1 MFNLFHSKQR
11 YGLALG
17 SGGFKGFV
25 HIGVIKAL
33 EELDIEITH
42 IGGSSI
48 GSIVGGMYSLWGNID
63 RVEEILLSYDKK
75 KLLDMFKG
83 DIGFSQ
89 GVFKGD
95 SFIEELDKIVGN
107 ASISDCLIPFVAV
120 SVDIN
125 TGEKVYHTSGA
136 LKDAIRA
143 SCSLPYVFKPYELNG
158 RNLVDGGLAESVPVE
173 ATKSIGARK
182 VLGVNIQ
189 GLPLD
194 TEEKLNLKTLSERAY
209 RTAIY
214 HLSVKDSDLAE
225 KSLLFNLESM
235 DAIDM
240 VDNSKKL
247 IEIGYKKTKKMF
259 S

>member
-1 MFNLFHSKQR
+1 MFDIFHFKQR

-33 EELDIEITH
+33 EELDIEVTH

-63 RVEEILLSYDKK
+63 KVEEVLLGYDKK
-75 KLLDMFKG
+75 KLLDMFSS
-83 DIGFSQ
+83 DIGLLQ

-95 SFIEELDKIVGN
+95 SFIEELDKLVGN
-107 ASISDCLIPFVAV
+107 ASISDCLTPFVAV

-125 TGEKVYHTSGA
+125 TGEKIYHTSGL

-143 SCSLPYVFKPYELNG
+143 SCSIPFVFKPYEFNG

-173 ATKSIGARK
+173 ATKSIGAKK
-182 VLGVNIQ
+182 VLGVNVQ
-189 GLPLD
+189 GFPQNID
-194 TEEKLNLKTLSERAY
+194 DKLNLKTLSERAY
-209 RTAIY
+209 RAAVY
-214 HLSVKDSDLAE
+214 HLSQKDSALAE
-225 KSLLFNLESM
+225 KSLLFNFIDMNSM
-235 DAIDM
+235 DM
-240 VDNSKKL
+240 VDNAEDL
-247 IEIGYKKTKKMF
+247 VQMGYKETKKMF